1 MTKHDHFALAL
12 PKGVTSGFR
21 TIKDGKAY
29 DALIPRPNHEDTVII
44 EDGEVTDTVQ
54 LMGRTVL
61 KYLKDTERLAG
72 ELKGR
77 NVKETCYKVWSFLYH
92 HIQYRLDEPGLE
104 QLRRPARSWADRREG
119 IDCDCFSIFCSSLL
133 THLGIPHRF
142 RIAKYDS
149 GPWQHVYVVAGEGK
163 THWII
168 DPVLSAFD
176 YEKPYTDKKDFPM
189 TLHGIDI
196 AVLSGPSGALG
207 SVEAITYD
215 EELMASLEGDLGST
229 SSAPLDAMLR
239 HLHKT
244 RAAIASNPAMVAE
257 VEDPE
262 AFLKMLDYAIKYWN
276 TDRREEALA
285 VLADNERALNARYG
299 VSADMAGELGAG
311 GRGRAFF
318 QRVGEFAKKVG
329 RGVSNAARSTA
340 QVVMRINP
348 VSVASRGGFLLA
360 MKLNIKQMA
369 SRLKWGYATE
379 AQAARQGV
387 SKSAWQASR
396 QALQRVE
403 KLFADRL
410 QGRRQNLKKAI
421 LEGKAGGLQGELGG
435 VALGEPVTV
444 AAAMAAAAPVIL
456 AAINILKDTGLI
468 DKDEKADEA
477 ELQKEAA
484 EAGAGTDASLP
495 APPAASPPPPPA
507 PKNMEDPFLPPAA
520 NPNGGAMTFLKNN
533 PVVAVAGA
541 GALALGVMWALKK
554 AKKPAR
560 KGLSGPR
567 RARTTKTTKTTTS
580 RRGIQRLQLK

>member
-1 MTKHDHFALAL
+1 MSTHDHFALAL

-21 TIKDGKAY
+21 PIKDGSAY
-29 DALIPRPNHEDTVII
+29 DALIPRPNAKDTVII
-44 EDGEVTDTVQ
+44 EDGEVTDTVE
-54 LMGRTVL
+54 LMGKTVL
-61 KYLKDTERLAG
+61 KYLKDTERLAE

-133 THLGIPHRF
+133 LHLGIPHRF
-142 RIAKYDS
+142 RIAKYDG

-163 THWII
+163 THWIL

-176 YEKPYTDKKDFPM
+176 FEKPYTDKKDFPM
-189 TLHGIDI
+189 TLQGIDI

-207 SVEAITYD
+207 SVEHIAFD
-215 EELMASLEGDLGST
+215 EELMASLEGDLGAT

-299 VSADMAGELGAG
+299 VTADMAGELGAG

-318 QRVGEFAKKVG
+318 QRVGDFAKKVG

-340 QVVMRINP
+340 QVVMPSGELMRMKFETIGLRGKFRELIGDPAVGFTAMVFGQPKSGKSTLMLEFAHHLAREHGEVLYCAIEEGYGYTLQEKIARLGTVHERLIFSDRVPSDLSAYDFVFIDSVSKAGMELEDLVKLKHANP
-348 VSVASRGGFLLA
+348 RTSFVFIFHSTKQGQFRGGNELA
-360 MKLNIKQMA
+360 HEVDVIIEVEPGVVKA
-369 SRLKWGYATE
+369 S
-379 AQAARQGV
+379 
-387 SKSAWQASR
+387 
-396 QALQRVE
+396 
-403 KLFADRL
+403 
-410 QGRRQNLKKAI
+410 GRFNAGGI
-421 LEGKAGGLQGELGG
+421 LE
-435 VALGEPVTV
+435 
-444 AAAMAAAAPVIL
+444 
-456 AAINILKDTGLI
+456 N
-468 DKDEKADEA
+468 
-477 ELQKEAA
+477 
-484 EAGAGTDASLP
+484 
-495 APPAASPPPPPA
+495 
-507 PKNMEDPFLPPAA
+507 
-520 NPNGGAMTFLKNN
+520 
-533 PVVAVAGA
+533 
-541 GALALGVMWALKK
+541 
-554 AKKPAR
+554 
-560 KGLSGPR
+560 LSHE
-567 RARTTKTTKTTTS
+567 
-580 RRGIQRLQLK
+580 

>member
-1 MTKHDHFALAL
+1 MNTNDHFALAL
-12 PKGVTSGFR
+12 PKGVTSGYR
-21 TIKDGKAY
+21 PLKDGAAY
-29 DALIPRPNHEDTVII
+29 DALLPRPNGQDTVII
-44 EDGEVTDTVQ
+44 EDGEVTDTVE
-54 LMGRTVL
+54 LMGKTVL
-61 KYLKDTERLAG
+61 KYLKDTERLAAV
-72 ELKGR
+72 LKGR
-77 NVKETCYKVWSFLYH
+77 TVKETCYKVWSFLYH

-133 THLGIPHRF
+133 LHLGIPHRF
-142 RIAKYDS
+142 RIAKYDG

-163 THWII
+163 THWIL

-176 YEKPYTDKKDFPM
+176 FEKPYTDKKDFPM
-189 TLHGIDI
+189 NLRGIDI
-196 AVLSGPSGALG
+196 AVLSGPSGPLG

-215 EELMASLEGDLGST
+215 EELLASLDGDLGAASG
-229 SSAPLDAMLR
+229 APLDAMLR
-239 HLHKT
+239 HLQKT
-244 RAAIASNPAMVAE
+244 RAAIAQNPAMVAE

-318 QRVGEFAKKVG
+318 QKVGEFAQKVG
-329 RGVSNAARSTA
+329 RGVSNSARSTA
-340 QVVMRINP
+340 QAVMRINP

-369 SRLKWGYATE
+369 TRLKWGYATE
-379 AQAARQGV
+379 SQAARQGI
-387 SKSAWQASR
+387 SKSQWQSSR

-410 QGRRQNLKKAI
+410 QGRRDNLKKAI
-421 LEGKAGGLQGELGG
+421 LQGKAGGLQGELGG
-435 VALGEPVTV
+435 VSLGEPVTV
-444 AAAMAAAAPVIL
+444 AAAMAAAAPVII

-468 DKDEKADEA
+468 SKDEKADEA

-495 APPAASPPPPPA
+495 APPAASPPPAPA
-507 PKNMEDPFLPPAA
+507 PKNMEAPFSPPADT
-520 NPNGGAMTFLKNN
+520 GGAMAFLKNN

-541 GALALGVMWALKK
+541 GALALGVLWALKK
-554 AKKPAR
+554 AKKPAGR
-560 KGLSGPR
+560 GLSGPR
-567 RARTTKTTKTTTS
+567 RSQTTKTTTS